1 MPTAELKIIPIN
13 PCLCLQSTNDI
24 LKCLHSILFG
34 AKSTLEK
41 EYNLSVLAPIIAPE
55 TSQGSG
61 GIVRYFVLM
70 SFVGLA

>member
-1 MPTAELKIIPIN
+1 MPTAELKIIPVS
-13 PCLCLQSTNDI
+13 PRLCMQSTNDI
-24 LKCLHSILFG
+24 LKCLHSIPFG

-55 TSQGSG
+55 TPQGSG

-70 SFVGLA
+70 SFIGLA